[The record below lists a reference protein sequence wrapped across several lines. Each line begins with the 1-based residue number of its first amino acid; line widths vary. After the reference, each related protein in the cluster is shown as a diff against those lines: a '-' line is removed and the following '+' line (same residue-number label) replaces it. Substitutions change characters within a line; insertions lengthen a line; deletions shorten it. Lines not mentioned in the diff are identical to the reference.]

1 VNVEET
7 QGGGGDADADGGDDA
22 DDDDE
27 KQEEEEAG
35 PRRTGDDADEGDDDD
50 DKEEEE
56 DAGAR
61 RTGEVVG
68 DVVTRRTV
76 RTVPS
81 SSETRQASDPTHT
94 MRSCGNSSR
103 SAVPSAGEV
112 ILYLGACNGGVR
124 RGSGAQRGGTKQ
136 PH

>member
-7 QGGGGDADADGGDDA
+7 QGGGGDADADEGDDA
-22 DDDDE
+22 DDDD
-27 KQEEEEAG
+27 
-35 PRRTGDDADEGDDDD
+35 
-50 DKEEEE
+50 DKEEE

-136 PH
+136 PN